1 MFSEQFSISYQA
13 TNIIIFW
20 ILPVIILYLK
30 ERKRMITLIILSFV
44 LGSVGFF
51 YYSALLIP
59 PYFAIFRI
67 AKPYSLWS
75 IRFYNENK
83 VQKAEI
89 RYKEY
94 SPLLRV
100 LQRMKPIGYEEE

>member
-1 MFSEQFSISYQA
+1 MFSEQFSISYPV

-44 LGSVGFF
+44 LGSIGFF

-67 AKPYSLWS
+67 AKPYSLWA
-75 IRFYNENK
+75 IRFYNVNK
-83 VQKAEI
+83 VMKAEL
-89 RYKEY
+89 RYRDY
-94 SPLLRV
+94 SPLLRII
-100 LQRMKPIGYEEE
+100 QGMKPIGYEEE